1 MKADQQIHHG
11 QQRIVQSRQ
20 RSQGNG
26 KTFLYRF
33 AVDSTTQNHYRITR
47 LGPAIRGVSHGDE
60 ISYLFKSIYVD
71 VPARDSME
79 FQAIKKFVSNQIY
92 QL

>member
-11 QQRIVQSRQ
+11 QQRIIQSRQ
-20 RSQGNG
+20 HSQGRG

-33 AVDSTTQNHYRITR
+33 AVDSTTQNHYRISR

-60 ISYLFKSIYVD
+60 IFYLFKSIYVD

-79 FQAIKKFVSNQIY
+79 FQAIKRFVSNQIY